1 MVSLTARIKLLERTI
16 AAAVRMRPMPFVI
29 LRPDGDP
36 CRAAAQADIAARA
49 KAGQRTLIYEIVR

>member
-1 MVSLTARIKLLERTI
+1 MTTIKARIKLLERTI

-36 CRAAAQADIAARA
+36 SRAAALADIAERT
-49 KAGQRTLIYEIVR
+49 KAGQRFITYKII